1 MLLSKLY
8 SIMSK
13 NLIQF
18 SIKNVQLTMYN
29 DNYPIENGG
38 KQTTEC
44 FLASSAMLLYLKN
57 FLICSLKSEINP

>member
-13 NLIQF
+13 NLIQVANALLCI
-18 SIKNVQLTMYN
+18 SA
-29 DNYPIENGG
+29 IENGG

-44 FLASSAMLLYLKN
+44 FCASAANLPRNKQ
-57 FLICSLKSEINP
+57 FLMYNEQ